1 MSYRVYLTR
10 PDGKNYQ
17 LFGNNDF
24 PSRFYKYLKKY
35 GCDMDEEGNFEDF
48 EIINFHEFFG
58 TIESYIQEEIKRSQI
73 SLLDAQNQYKNIINM
88 NQRSRKNSE
97 IELDMCNR
105 PVTVGVYSFLENSY
119 VFEGYRVLQ
128 FLEDYIKG
136 GLDKTVSGLS
146 FGREIQLKEGCK
158 LYLSGR

>member
-1 MSYRVYLTR
+1 MSYRIYLTR

-35 GCDMDEEGNFEDF
+35 GCEIDEEGKFDNFE
-48 EIINFHEFFG
+48 IVNFHEFFG
-58 TIESYIQEEIKRSQI
+58 TIESYIQEEIKHSQT
-73 SLLDAQNQYKNIINM
+73 SLFDAQNQYKNIIKM
-88 NQRSRKNSE
+88 NQRSRKNPE
-97 IELDMCNR
+97 EELDICNR
-105 PVTVGVYSFLENSY
+105 PVTFAIYSFLENSY

-128 FLEDYIKG
+128 FLEAYIKG
-136 GLDKTVSGLS
+136 GLSKAIYGLN
-146 FGREIQLKEGCK
+146 FKREIQLKEGCH

>member
-1 MSYRVYLTR
+1 MVVIFVSVLFLLEYKT
-10 PDGKNYQ
+10 Q
-17 LFGNNDF
+17 LF
-24 PSRFYKYLKKY
+24 
-35 GCDMDEEGNFEDF
+35 
-48 EIINFHEFFG
+48 
-58 TIESYIQEEIKRSQI
+58 
-73 SLLDAQNQYKNIINM
+73 
-88 NQRSRKNSE
+88 QRSRKNSE
-97 IELDMCNR
+97 TELDMCNR

-136 GLDKTVSGLS
+136 GLDKTVYGLS

>member
-1 MSYRVYLTR
+1 MRILR
-10 PDGKNYQ
+10 LLIFMN
-17 LFGNNDF
+17 
-24 PSRFYKYLKKY
+24 
-35 GCDMDEEGNFEDF
+35 
-48 EIINFHEFFG
+48 
-58 TIESYIQEEIKRSQI
+58 
-73 SLLDAQNQYKNIINM
+73 SLEHAQNQYKNIINM

-97 IELDMCNR
+97 TELDMCNR

-136 GLDKTVSGLS
+136 GLDKTVYGLS